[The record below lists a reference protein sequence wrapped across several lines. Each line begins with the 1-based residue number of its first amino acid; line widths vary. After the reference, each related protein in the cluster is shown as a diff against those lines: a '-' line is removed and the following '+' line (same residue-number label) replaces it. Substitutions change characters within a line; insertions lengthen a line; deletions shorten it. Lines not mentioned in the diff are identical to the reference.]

1 VTGLVDWAQIEEEMA
16 QFGWRRVCSMAAVF
30 FHAFSGAALPGPMPD
45 RATSGKKVTRLAA
58 GVART
63 LFPVPDLLRSG
74 WFFQLG
80 AIEGFGWC

>member
-1 VTGLVDWAQIEEEMA
+1 MQHGCSLFPCVLGRSRAWA
-16 QFGWRRVCSMAAVF
+16 
-30 FHAFSGAALPGPMPD
+30 HAGPGNI
-45 RATSGKKVTRLAA
+45 RQEVTRLAA